1 MGKYFPFFFLLF
13 PAICCAGILQE
24 RGFREALTPSP
35 SFRQSEGEVKWDK
48 QPESELDLGKAYY
61 YGRGTKKNFKKAR
74 KHLQKAADAG
84 EREAQLILALM
95 QVQGQGIAENPQ
107 AGFEAVQKLAP
118 DYPLAQYA
126 LARLYADGLGTP
138 ANAEKALKWLT
149 RAAQAPVPVP
159 AAQVKLGNY
168 YAEGYPPYIKPDAE
182 KAFELTLAA
191 AEAAAMYGLNQQIVL
206 PEDSAQAQRR
216 DGSELPSQIALTDV
230 SEIAGVAP
238 AAEEENEEGKSS
250 DGSTAVP
257 MELISGKATVLP
269 GQDISALPEQE
280 SKITMIAAPVKFFLI
295 KNSDEYKKFK
305 TRARGSY
312 PAVDFTK
319 QMLVV
324 LESDSQLPDNVF
336 EIRSAQLKDGKV
348 HVTYAVSL
356 FDLDK
361 KLNTHAVAAVGRS
374 DADVE
379 LEQVL

>member
-95 QVQGQGIAENPQ
+95 QVQGQGVAENPQ

-138 ANAEKALKWLT
+138 ADAEKALKWLT

-159 AAQVKLGNY
+159 AAQVQLGNY
-168 YAEGYPPYIKPDAE
+168 YAEGYPPYIEPDAE

-191 AEAAAMYGLNQQIVL
+191 AEAENRTARYRVALMYLNGQGTKKNEKRAFHFMRLSARDGLT
-206 PEDSAQAQRR
+206 QAQK
-216 DGSELPSQIALTDV
+216 ALSDMYRNGT
-230 SEIAGVAP
+230 GVAQDDYGVFSWMLAAAKNGDAEAQEQTALHYLHGTGVAASRKEALFWAVRAQQNSGKN
-238 AAEEENEEGKSS
+238 AAE
-250 DGSTAVP
+250 
-257 MELISGKATVLP
+257 IIR
-269 GQDISALPEQE
+269 Q
-280 SKITMIAAPVKFFLI
+280 I
-295 KNSDEYKKFK
+295 KED
-305 TRARGSY
+305 
-312 PAVDFTK
+312 
-319 QMLVV
+319 Q
-324 LESDSQLPDNVF
+324 
-336 EIRSAQLKDGKV
+336 
-348 HVTYAVSL
+348 
-356 FDLDK
+356 
-361 KLNTHAVAAVGRS
+361 
-374 DADVE
+374 
-379 LEQVL
+379 

>member
-95 QVQGQGIAENPQ
+95 QVQGQGVAENPQ

-138 ANAEKALKWLT
+138 ADAEKALKWLT

-159 AAQVKLGNY
+159 AAQLQLGNY
-168 YAEGYPPYIKPDAE
+168 YAEGYPPYIEPDAE

-191 AEAAAMYGLNQQIVL
+191 AEAENRTARYRVALMYLNGQGTKKNEKRAFHFMRLSARDGLT
-206 PEDSAQAQRR
+206 QAQK
-216 DGSELPSQIALTDV
+216 ALSDMYRNGT
-230 SEIAGVAP
+230 GVAQDDYGVFSWMLAAAKNGDAEAQEQTALHYLHGTGVAASRKEALFWAVRAQQNGGKN
-238 AAEEENEEGKSS
+238 AAE
-250 DGSTAVP
+250 
-257 MELISGKATVLP
+257 IIR
-269 GQDISALPEQE
+269 Q
-280 SKITMIAAPVKFFLI
+280 I
-295 KNSDEYKKFK
+295 KED
-305 TRARGSY
+305 
-312 PAVDFTK
+312 
-319 QMLVV
+319 Q
-324 LESDSQLPDNVF
+324 
-336 EIRSAQLKDGKV
+336 
-348 HVTYAVSL
+348 
-356 FDLDK
+356 
-361 KLNTHAVAAVGRS
+361 
-374 DADVE
+374 
-379 LEQVL
+379 

>member
-24 RGFREALTPSP
+24 RGFREALMPSP

-159 AAQVKLGNY
+159 AAQVQLGNY
-168 YAEGYPPYIKPDAE
+168 YAEGYPPYIEPDAE

-191 AEAAAMYGLNQQIVL
+191 AEAENRSARYRVALMYLNGQGTEKNEKRAFHFMRLSARDGLI
-206 PEDSAQAQRR
+206 QAQK
-216 DGSELPSQIALTDV
+216 ALSDMYRNGT
-230 SEIAGVAP
+230 GVAQDDYGVFSWMLAAAKNGDAEAQEQTALHYLHGTGVAASRKEALFWAVRAQQNGGKN
-238 AAEEENEEGKSS
+238 AAE
-250 DGSTAVP
+250 
-257 MELISGKATVLP
+257 I
-269 GQDISALPEQE
+269 IRR
-280 SKITMIAAPVKFFLI
+280 I
-295 KNSDEYKKFK
+295 KED
-305 TRARGSY
+305 
-312 PAVDFTK
+312 
-319 QMLVV
+319 Q
-324 LESDSQLPDNVF
+324 
-336 EIRSAQLKDGKV
+336 
-348 HVTYAVSL
+348 
-356 FDLDK
+356 
-361 KLNTHAVAAVGRS
+361 
-374 DADVE
+374 
-379 LEQVL
+379 

>member
-95 QVQGQGIAENPQ
+95 QVQGQGIEENPQ

-159 AAQVKLGNY
+159 AAQVQLGNY

-191 AEAAAMYGLNQQIVL
+191 AEAENRTGHSQTTPDGYRVPFVVWSSDGRFKKPIEAKPFRADLLDTWMLSAAGIERPTFPARRIVHE
-206 PEDSAQAQRR
+206 PE
-216 DGSELPSQIALTDV
+216 
-230 SEIAGVAP
+230 GVAP
-238 AAEEENEEGKSS
+238 QSAHLRINHGQHGPGGNGGIHGRAAPAQNSQAALRRQMMRRGNHAVPRDRIGPPRDGLVLGKLHDTLVSS
-250 DGSTAVP
+250 DSMP
-257 MELISGKATVLP
+257 GKARSQRRALFRP
-269 GQDISALPEQE
+269 G
-280 SKITMIAAPVKFFLI
+280 K
-295 KNSDEYKKFK
+295 
-305 TRARGSY
+305 
-312 PAVDFTK
+312 
-319 QMLVV
+319 
-324 LESDSQLPDNVF
+324 
-336 EIRSAQLKDGKV
+336 
-348 HVTYAVSL
+348 
-356 FDLDK
+356 
-361 KLNTHAVAAVGRS
+361 
-374 DADVE
+374 
-379 LEQVL
+379 

>member
-95 QVQGQGIAENPQ
+95 QVQGQGVAENPQ

-159 AAQVKLGNY
+159 AAQVQLGNY
-168 YAEGYPPYIKPDAE
+168 YAKGYPPYIEPDAK

-191 AEAAAMYGLNQQIVL
+191 AEAENRSARYRVALMYLNGQGTEKNEKRAFHFMRLSARDGLT
-206 PEDSAQAQRR
+206 QAQK
-216 DGSELPSQIALTDV
+216 ALSDMYRNGT
-230 SEIAGVAP
+230 GVAQDDYGVFSWMLAAAKNGDAEAQEQTALHYLHGTGVAASRKEALFWAVRARQNGGKN
-238 AAEEENEEGKSS
+238 AAE
-250 DGSTAVP
+250 
-257 MELISGKATVLP
+257 I
-269 GQDISALPEQE
+269 IRR
-280 SKITMIAAPVKFFLI
+280 I
-295 KNSDEYKKFK
+295 KED
-305 TRARGSY
+305 
-312 PAVDFTK
+312 
-319 QMLVV
+319 Q
-324 LESDSQLPDNVF
+324 
-336 EIRSAQLKDGKV
+336 
-348 HVTYAVSL
+348 
-356 FDLDK
+356 
-361 KLNTHAVAAVGRS
+361 
-374 DADVE
+374 
-379 LEQVL
+379 

>member
-24 RGFREALTPSP
+24 RGFREALMPSP

-95 QVQGQGIAENPQ
+95 QVQGQGVAENPQ

-138 ANAEKALKWLT
+138 ADAEKALKWLT

-159 AAQVKLGNY
+159 AAQVQLGNY
-168 YAEGYPPYIKPDAE
+168 YAEGYPPYIEPDAE

-191 AEAAAMYGLNQQIVL
+191 AEAENRSARYRVALMYLNGQGTEKNEKRAFHFMRLSARDGLI
-206 PEDSAQAQRR
+206 QAQK
-216 DGSELPSQIALTDV
+216 ALSDMYRNGT
-230 SEIAGVAP
+230 GVAQDDYGVFSWMLAAAKNGDAEAQEQTALHYLHGTGVAASRKEALFWAVRAQQNGGKN
-238 AAEEENEEGKSS
+238 AAE
-250 DGSTAVP
+250 
-257 MELISGKATVLP
+257 I
-269 GQDISALPEQE
+269 IRR
-280 SKITMIAAPVKFFLI
+280 I
-295 KNSDEYKKFK
+295 KED
-305 TRARGSY
+305 
-312 PAVDFTK
+312 
-319 QMLVV
+319 Q
-324 LESDSQLPDNVF
+324 
-336 EIRSAQLKDGKV
+336 
-348 HVTYAVSL
+348 
-356 FDLDK
+356 
-361 KLNTHAVAAVGRS
+361 
-374 DADVE
+374 
-379 LEQVL
+379 

>member
-95 QVQGQGIAENPQ
+95 QVQGQGIEENPQ

-191 AEAAAMYGLNQQIVL
+191 AEAENRAARYRVALMYLNGQGTEKNEKRAFHFMRLSARDGLI
-206 PEDSAQAQRR
+206 QAQK
-216 DGSELPSQIALTDV
+216 ALSGMYRNGT
-230 SEIAGVAP
+230 GVAQDDYGVFSWMLAAAKNGDAEAQEQTALHYLHGTGVAASRKEALFWAVRAQQNGGKN
-238 AAEEENEEGKSS
+238 AAE
-250 DGSTAVP
+250 
-257 MELISGKATVLP
+257 I
-269 GQDISALPEQE
+269 IRR
-280 SKITMIAAPVKFFLI
+280 I
-295 KNSDEYKKFK
+295 KED
-305 TRARGSY
+305 
-312 PAVDFTK
+312 
-319 QMLVV
+319 Q
-324 LESDSQLPDNVF
+324 
-336 EIRSAQLKDGKV
+336 
-348 HVTYAVSL
+348 
-356 FDLDK
+356 
-361 KLNTHAVAAVGRS
+361 
-374 DADVE
+374 
-379 LEQVL
+379 

>member
-24 RGFREALTPSP
+24 RGFQEALTPSP

-95 QVQGQGIAENPQ
+95 QVQGQGVAENQQ

-159 AAQVKLGNY
+159 AAQVQLGNY
-168 YAEGYPPYIKPDAE
+168 YAEGYPPYIEPDAE

-191 AEAAAMYGLNQQIVL
+191 AEAENRSARYRVALMYLNGQGTEKNEKRAFHFMRLSARDGLI
-206 PEDSAQAQRR
+206 QAQK
-216 DGSELPSQIALTDV
+216 ALSDMYRNGT
-230 SEIAGVAP
+230 GVAQDDYGVFSWMLAAAKNGDAEAQEQTALHYLHGTGVAASRKEALFWAVRAQQNGGKN
-238 AAEEENEEGKSS
+238 AAE
-250 DGSTAVP
+250 
-257 MELISGKATVLP
+257 I
-269 GQDISALPEQE
+269 IRR
-280 SKITMIAAPVKFFLI
+280 I
-295 KNSDEYKKFK
+295 KED
-305 TRARGSY
+305 
-312 PAVDFTK
+312 
-319 QMLVV
+319 Q
-324 LESDSQLPDNVF
+324 
-336 EIRSAQLKDGKV
+336 
-348 HVTYAVSL
+348 
-356 FDLDK
+356 
-361 KLNTHAVAAVGRS
+361 
-374 DADVE
+374 
-379 LEQVL
+379 

>member
-95 QVQGQGIAENPQ
+95 QVQGQGVAENPQ

-159 AAQVKLGNY
+159 AAQVQLGNY

-191 AEAAAMYGLNQQIVL
+191 AEAENRTARYRVALMYLNGQGTKKNEKRAFHFMRLSARDGLT
-206 PEDSAQAQRR
+206 QAQK
-216 DGSELPSQIALTDV
+216 ALSDMYRNGT
-230 SEIAGVAP
+230 GVAQDDYGVFSWMLAAAKNGDAEAQEQTALHYLHGTGVAASRKEALFWAVRAQQNGGKN
-238 AAEEENEEGKSS
+238 AAE
-250 DGSTAVP
+250 
-257 MELISGKATVLP
+257 I
-269 GQDISALPEQE
+269 IRR
-280 SKITMIAAPVKFFLI
+280 I
-295 KNSDEYKKFK
+295 KED
-305 TRARGSY
+305 
-312 PAVDFTK
+312 
-319 QMLVV
+319 Q
-324 LESDSQLPDNVF
+324 
-336 EIRSAQLKDGKV
+336 
-348 HVTYAVSL
+348 
-356 FDLDK
+356 
-361 KLNTHAVAAVGRS
+361 
-374 DADVE
+374 
-379 LEQVL
+379 

>member
-95 QVQGQGIAENPQ
+95 QVQGQGVAENPQ

-138 ANAEKALKWLT
+138 ADAEKALKWLT

-159 AAQVKLGNY
+159 AAQLQLGNY

-191 AEAAAMYGLNQQIVL
+191 AEAENRTARYRVALMYLNGQGTKKNEKRAFHFMRLSARDGLT
-206 PEDSAQAQRR
+206 QAQK
-216 DGSELPSQIALTDV
+216 ALSDMYRNGT
-230 SEIAGVAP
+230 GVAQDDYGVFSWMLAAAKNGDAEAQEQTALHYLHGTGVAASRKEALFWAVRAQQNGGKN
-238 AAEEENEEGKSS
+238 AAE
-250 DGSTAVP
+250 
-257 MELISGKATVLP
+257 IIR
-269 GQDISALPEQE
+269 Q
-280 SKITMIAAPVKFFLI
+280 I
-295 KNSDEYKKFK
+295 KED
-305 TRARGSY
+305 
-312 PAVDFTK
+312 
-319 QMLVV
+319 Q
-324 LESDSQLPDNVF
+324 
-336 EIRSAQLKDGKV
+336 
-348 HVTYAVSL
+348 
-356 FDLDK
+356 
-361 KLNTHAVAAVGRS
+361 
-374 DADVE
+374 
-379 LEQVL
+379 

>member
-24 RGFREALTPSP
+24 RGFREALMPSP

-61 YGRGTKKNFKKAR
+61 YGQGTKKNFKKAR

-95 QVQGQGIAENPQ
+95 QVQGQGVAENPQ

-191 AEAAAMYGLNQQIVL
+191 AEAENRTARYRVALMYLNGQGTEKNEKRAFHFMRLSARDGLT
-206 PEDSAQAQRR
+206 QAQK
-216 DGSELPSQIALTDV
+216 ALSDMYRNGT
-230 SEIAGVAP
+230 GVAQDDYGVFSWMLAAAKNGDVEAQEQTALHYLRGTGVAASRKEALFWAVRAQQNGGKN
-238 AAEEENEEGKSS
+238 AAE
-250 DGSTAVP
+250 
-257 MELISGKATVLP
+257 IIR
-269 GQDISALPEQE
+269 Q
-280 SKITMIAAPVKFFLI
+280 I
-295 KNSDEYKKFK
+295 KED
-305 TRARGSY
+305 
-312 PAVDFTK
+312 
-319 QMLVV
+319 Q
-324 LESDSQLPDNVF
+324 
-336 EIRSAQLKDGKV
+336 
-348 HVTYAVSL
+348 
-356 FDLDK
+356 
-361 KLNTHAVAAVGRS
+361 
-374 DADVE
+374 
-379 LEQVL
+379 

>member
-24 RGFREALTPSP
+24 RGFRETLTPSP

-95 QVQGQGIAENPQ
+95 QVQGQGIEENPQ

-159 AAQVKLGNY
+159 AAQVQLGNY
-168 YAEGYPPYIKPDAE
+168 YAEGYPPYIEPDAE

-191 AEAAAMYGLNQQIVL
+191 AEAENRTARYRVALMYLNGQGTEKNEKRAFHFMRLSARDGLT
-206 PEDSAQAQRR
+206 QAQK
-216 DGSELPSQIALTDV
+216 ALSDMYRNGT
-230 SEIAGVAP
+230 GVAQDDYGVFSWMLAAAKNGDVEAQEQTALHYLRGTGVAASRKEALFWAVRAQQNGGKN
-238 AAEEENEEGKSS
+238 AAE
-250 DGSTAVP
+250 
-257 MELISGKATVLP
+257 I
-269 GQDISALPEQE
+269 IRR
-280 SKITMIAAPVKFFLI
+280 I
-295 KNSDEYKKFK
+295 KED
-305 TRARGSY
+305 
-312 PAVDFTK
+312 
-319 QMLVV
+319 Q
-324 LESDSQLPDNVF
+324 
-336 EIRSAQLKDGKV
+336 
-348 HVTYAVSL
+348 
-356 FDLDK
+356 
-361 KLNTHAVAAVGRS
+361 
-374 DADVE
+374 
-379 LEQVL
+379 

>member
-95 QVQGQGIAENPQ
+95 QLQGQGVAENPQ

-159 AAQVKLGNY
+159 AAQVQLGNY

-191 AEAAAMYGLNQQIVL
+191 AEAENRTARYRVALMYLNGQGTKKNEKRAFHFMRLSARDGLT
-206 PEDSAQAQRR
+206 QAQK
-216 DGSELPSQIALTDV
+216 ALSGMYRNGT
-230 SEIAGVAP
+230 GVAQDDYGVFSWMLAAAQNGDAEAQEQTALHYLHGTGVAASRKEALFWAVRAQQNGGKN
-238 AAEEENEEGKSS
+238 AAE
-250 DGSTAVP
+250 
-257 MELISGKATVLP
+257 I
-269 GQDISALPEQE
+269 IRR
-280 SKITMIAAPVKFFLI
+280 I
-295 KNSDEYKKFK
+295 KED
-305 TRARGSY
+305 
-312 PAVDFTK
+312 
-319 QMLVV
+319 Q
-324 LESDSQLPDNVF
+324 
-336 EIRSAQLKDGKV
+336 
-348 HVTYAVSL
+348 
-356 FDLDK
+356 
-361 KLNTHAVAAVGRS
+361 
-374 DADVE
+374 
-379 LEQVL
+379 

>member
-13 PAICCAGILQE
+13 PVICCAGILQE
-24 RGFREALTPSP
+24 RGFREALMPSP

-95 QVQGQGIAENPQ
+95 QVQGQGVAENPQ

-159 AAQVKLGNY
+159 AAQVQLGNY
-168 YAEGYPPYIKPDAE
+168 YAEGYPPYIEPDAK

-191 AEAAAMYGLNQQIVL
+191 AEAENRSARYRVALMYLNRQGTEKNEKRAFHFMRLSARDGLT
-206 PEDSAQAQRR
+206 QAQK
-216 DGSELPSQIALTDV
+216 ALSGMYRNGT
-230 SEIAGVAP
+230 GVAQDDYGVFSWMLAAAKNGDAEAQEQTALHYLHGTGVAASRKEALFWAVRAQQNGGKN
-238 AAEEENEEGKSS
+238 AAE
-250 DGSTAVP
+250 
-257 MELISGKATVLP
+257 IIR
-269 GQDISALPEQE
+269 Q
-280 SKITMIAAPVKFFLI
+280 I
-295 KNSDEYKKFK
+295 KED
-305 TRARGSY
+305 
-312 PAVDFTK
+312 
-319 QMLVV
+319 Q
-324 LESDSQLPDNVF
+324 
-336 EIRSAQLKDGKV
+336 
-348 HVTYAVSL
+348 
-356 FDLDK
+356 
-361 KLNTHAVAAVGRS
+361 
-374 DADVE
+374 
-379 LEQVL
+379 

>member
-24 RGFREALTPSP
+24 RGFREALMPSP

-61 YGRGTKKNFKKAR
+61 YGQGTKKNFKKAR

-95 QVQGQGIAENPQ
+95 QVQGQGVAENPQ

-159 AAQVKLGNY
+159 AAQVQLGNY

-191 AEAAAMYGLNQQIVL
+191 AEAENRTARYRVALMYLNGQGTEKNEKRAFHFMRLSARDGLT
-206 PEDSAQAQRR
+206 QAQK
-216 DGSELPSQIALTDV
+216 ALSDMYRNGT
-230 SEIAGVAP
+230 GVAQDDYGVFSWMLAAAKNGDAEAQEQTALHYLRGTGVAASRKEALFWAVRAQQNGGKN
-238 AAEEENEEGKSS
+238 AAEIIRRIKEG
-250 DGSTAVP
+250 
-257 MELISGKATVLP
+257 
-269 GQDISALPEQE
+269 Q
-280 SKITMIAAPVKFFLI
+280 
-295 KNSDEYKKFK
+295 
-305 TRARGSY
+305 
-312 PAVDFTK
+312 
-319 QMLVV
+319 
-324 LESDSQLPDNVF
+324 
-336 EIRSAQLKDGKV
+336 
-348 HVTYAVSL
+348 
-356 FDLDK
+356 
-361 KLNTHAVAAVGRS
+361 
-374 DADVE
+374 
-379 LEQVL
+379 

>member
-95 QVQGQGIAENPQ
+95 QVQGQGVAENPQ

-159 AAQVKLGNY
+159 AAQVQLGNY

-191 AEAAAMYGLNQQIVL
+191 AEAENRSARYQVALMYLNGQGTEKNEKRAFHFMRLSARDGLT
-206 PEDSAQAQRR
+206 QAQK
-216 DGSELPSQIALTDV
+216 ALSDMYRNGT
-230 SEIAGVAP
+230 GVAQDDYGVFSWMLAAAQNGDAEAQEQTALHYLHGTGVAASRKEALFWAVRAQQNGGKN
-238 AAEEENEEGKSS
+238 AAE
-250 DGSTAVP
+250 
-257 MELISGKATVLP
+257 I
-269 GQDISALPEQE
+269 IRR
-280 SKITMIAAPVKFFLI
+280 I
-295 KNSDEYKKFK
+295 KED
-305 TRARGSY
+305 
-312 PAVDFTK
+312 
-319 QMLVV
+319 Q
-324 LESDSQLPDNVF
+324 
-336 EIRSAQLKDGKV
+336 
-348 HVTYAVSL
+348 
-356 FDLDK
+356 
-361 KLNTHAVAAVGRS
+361 
-374 DADVE
+374 
-379 LEQVL
+379 